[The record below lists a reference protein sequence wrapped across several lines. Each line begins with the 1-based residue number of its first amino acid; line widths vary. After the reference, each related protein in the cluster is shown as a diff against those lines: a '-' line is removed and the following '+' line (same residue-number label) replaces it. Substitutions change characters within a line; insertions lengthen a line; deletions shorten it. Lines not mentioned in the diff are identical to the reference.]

1 MDEWRGVRLA
11 RAALGSRTSPAPRAG
26 SASTWPRRAT
36 SWRRTCCSGSRRTS
50 IRTCSSGRE
59 GAAAPEAWPGA
70 RLLRALWDLLP
81 ARGHGRAVAGRAAP
95 GWVATATS
103 CRRRGNVADYARLED
118 DILQDCEEFD
128 VQEIC
133 FDRALAAAIMQSLQ
147 RKLGDQPPV
156 VVIKQSVETMDPA
169 MKAVERLVR

>member
-1 MDEWRGVRLA
+1 VQ
-11 RAALGSRTSPAPRAG
+11 TS
-26 SASTWPRRAT
+26 
-36 SWRRTCCSGSRRTS
+36 
-50 IRTCSSGRE
+50 
-59 GAAAPEAWPGA
+59 GA
-70 RLLRALWDLLP
+70 
-81 ARGHGRAVAGRAAP
+81 
-95 GWVATATS
+95 
-103 CRRRGNVADYARLED
+103 VADYARLED

-169 MKAVERLVR
+169 MKAVERLTLSRELGHSANPALTWMVSNVVVERNYKDEIFPRKAGGKDSHNKIDGAVALFNAMSRAYEPTTARPSAYAGGDGLLVV